1 MKRILFA
8 AAVILAVAAC
18 SKDSSTKKKSGPNEQ
33 KSEAVIPAAGGTVE
47 LGGGVS
53 LVVPG
58 GAVEQDQNIS
68 LTFTQSE
75 VIIGASEYAGPD
87 ESSLKLPG
95 SPLARMVFGPE
106 GLEFDESITVEF
118 PCSLPE
124 DQVDVLYY
132 NENTGQWVS
141 QGPVSISGGK
151 GSFRIKHFS
160 TYIAV
165 KLSMA
170 PMSRVENYVMNGLRS
185 GSSGDDIAE
194 SFHEWAVNGDGRSLM
209 RRPYRNPGNG
219 MYYEPFYSF
228 CSVSWCVYADGI
240 ESNPSAPAL
249 HEIGTRQENSSF
261 CGVLQLASYFSGY
274 DSSEQLKSFI
284 NGTTVE
290 EKRTNQTKLFDAV
303 VEIFYRLAKPDIELT
318 PSKALQKKGD
328 EATVTVDLTVFD
340 QVQGDGIP
348 YENAKLEVQS
358 SDPSVVS
365 ISKSEITTDGNGKAT
380 FKIKALKDEG
390 SSTITVRY
398 LRTGRLWS
406 GGPDDYAE
414 SVKTLDVSLGEV
426 WEMEFS
432 CNYSNKSTCTVIERA
447 YDNPECNCPEQKFA
461 CDIKG
466 TARFSVAYRKG
477 KVGDIYAGAMP
488 ASYYAGHE
496 NEEVECYRIE
506 GKATVSVPES
516 SVVVSF
522 PEVKSSYTYTIDYS
536 TYTVKKQTSFSV
548 DYHLQ
553 PRVDIEFVQ
562 VIDKLDNGII
572 IYFVSPFE
580 TVSASSSPSYFK
592 DRSVLY
598 FSGEASYTETDSY
611 DGGSTSSGSDSMNKN
626 GYYLFVVVPNYLC
639 ISLNEGTFPLT
650 CYPEESIDADS
661 VSIQD
666 IMFNSAPHYNFLF
679 VDALPI
685 GHYYSCVD
693 VDVDFHPS
701 CSGSITLRK
710 AGKVTD

>member
-1 MKRILFA
+1 MKKVLLA
-8 AAVILAVAAC
+8 AAVALLAVVAC
-18 SKDSSTKKKSGPNEQ
+18 SKDSSDKKKGGPKEQ
-33 KSEAVIPAAGGTVE
+33 KSEAVIPVAGGIVDI
-47 LGGGVS
+47 GGDVS
-53 LVVPG
+53 LDVPG

-68 LTFTQSE
+68 LTFTKDAGT
-75 VIIGASEYAGPD
+75 IGKSEYAGPAGSD
-87 ESSLKLPG
+87 LKLPG
-95 SPLARMVFGPE
+95 DPLARMVFGPE
-106 GLEFDESITVEF
+106 GLEFGEQITVSF
-118 PCSLPE
+118 PCTLPQE
-124 DQVDVLYY
+124 QVDVLYY
-132 NENTGQWVS
+132 NAATGQWVS
-141 QGPVSISGGK
+141 QGPVIVQGGK
-151 GSFRIKHFS
+151 GSFQIKHFS

-165 KLSMA
+165 RLSMA
-170 PMSRVENYVMNGLRS
+170 PMSSVGSYVLQGLGN
-185 GSSGDDIAE
+185 GSSADEIAE
-194 SFHEWAVNGDGRSLM
+194 SFHEWVINGNGRNLM
-209 RRPYRNPGNG
+209 NRPYKNPGNG
-219 MYYEPFYSF
+219 LYYEPFYSF
-228 CSVSWCVYADGI
+228 CSVAWCVYAGGI
-240 ESNPSAPAL
+240 ESNPDVSGL
-249 HEIGTRQENSSF
+249 HEMGARQPDASF

-274 DSSEQLKSFI
+274 DSSEQLKSVI

-290 EKRTNQTKLFDAV
+290 EKRSSQMQLFDSM
-303 VEIFYRLAKPDIELT
+303 VEIFYRLAKPDISLSPDKT
-318 PSKALQKKGD
+318 LSQKGD
-328 EATVTVDLTVFD
+328 EATVTLEAKLLDRA
-340 QVQGDGIP
+340 QGDYIPVDGI
-348 YENAKLEVQS
+348 ELEISS
-358 SDPSVVS
+358 SDASVVS
-365 ISKSEITTDGNGKAT
+365 VSKSKVTTDSGGKAT

-390 SSTITVRY
+390 SSTISARY
-398 LRTGRLWS
+398 VKTGRLWS
-406 GGPDDYAE
+406 GGPDDYVEA
-414 SVKTLDVSLGEV
+414 VKTLDVSLGEI

-432 CNYSNKSTCTVIERA
+432 CNYSNKSTCTVIEKA

-461 CDIKG
+461 CDIEG

-496 NEEVECYRIE
+496 NQEVECYRIK

-626 GYYLFVVVPNYLC
+626 GYYMFVVVPNYLC

-661 VSIQD
+661 ISIQD

-710 AGKVTD
+710 AAKNE